1 LFDTCLTSAICFK
14 QSQLAG
20 ARCILT
26 DLQSLVDVNKLL
38 SLSLSLSLA
47 LSLVA
52 PPRGGVTRQGVEL
65 TDLQS
70 LLDCQKT
77 SLSRSLFLS
86 LSIGA
91 ESSVL

>member
-1 LFDTCLTSAICFK
+1 MFDTCLTSAICFK

-26 DLQSLVDVNKLL
+26 DLQSLADVNKFL
-38 SLSLSLSLA
+38 SLSLSLC

-77 SLSRSLFLS
+77 SLSLSLFLS